1 MVKKQDKYYLGYPM
15 TGLPNHNKDRG
26 RMYAKLWSDE
36 GYDIVDPGTF
46 FTEEPYT
53 PIARRR
59 ALSELA
65 KCQYMIVLPEWK
77 DHPDSF
83 VNDEMHLARRLC
95 MPMLYADSYKEPSPL
110 MESVLQEAQRIVY
123 GNRQVD
129 YGHPCVSLNQ
139 IAQLWTGYSE
149 ARIGSTVIYLPIDV
163 AMMMVL
169 SKVGRILN
177 SPHNRDH
184 FTDIAGW
191 AAVAARALHID
202 P

>member
-1 MVKKQDKYYLGYPM
+1 M
-15 TGLPNHNKDRG
+15 TGLPNHNRDRL
-26 RMYAKLWSDE
+26 RMYAKFWEDE
-36 GYDIVDPGTF
+36 GYHVVNPGTF
-46 FTEEPYT
+46 FEVEPG
-53 PIARRR
+53 PHISRPR
-59 ALSELA
+59 ALQELSNC
-65 KCQYMIVLPEWK
+65 KYMIVLPEWK

-83 VNDEMHLARRLC
+83 VNDEMHLAARMG
-95 MPMLYADSYKEPSPL
+95 MPLLYAESYKEPSPL

-123 GNRQVD
+123 GKRQVD

-139 IAQLWTGYSE
+139 IAQLWTGYAE
-149 ARIGSTVIYLPIDV
+149 ARTGSAVIYLPIDV

-169 SKVGRILN
+169 SKVGRTLN
-177 SPHNRDH
+177 SPRNRDH